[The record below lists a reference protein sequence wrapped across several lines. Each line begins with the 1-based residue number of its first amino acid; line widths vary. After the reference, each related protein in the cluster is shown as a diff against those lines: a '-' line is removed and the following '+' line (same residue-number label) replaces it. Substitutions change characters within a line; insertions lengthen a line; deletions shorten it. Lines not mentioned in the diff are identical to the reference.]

1 MGVTIFLLHLQKRKT
16 LRASMMMQRRLKAN
30 GVNEPSVICVNVES
44 GAGAAA
50 GPGTVAGA
58 GTGVVAGAAGGAIA
72 GAAAAAAVGPGAG
85 SVVVSSGSG
94 ASSAGAASIGVIDL
108 PRMLPPPPPAPPAP
122 PSPPDLPPGVPP
134 APPAPR
140 WGNDIRQRH
149 ISSAQDE
156 ALPPPP
162 PPPKGVDTMRLHAS
176 YKNLFGPDP
185 PDLVA

>member
-1 MGVTIFLLHLQKRKT
+1 
-16 LRASMMMQRRLKAN
+16 MQRRLKAN

-44 GAGAAA
+44 GSGAGAGGGAGALISGGGAAA
-50 GPGTVAGA
+50 T
-58 GTGVVAGAAGGAIA
+58 
-72 GAAAAAAVGPGAG
+72 
-85 SVVVSSGSG
+85 
-94 ASSAGAASIGVIDL
+94 SIGAVDL

-122 PSPPDLPPGVPP
+122 PSPPGLPPDVPP

-149 ISSAQDE
+149 VSAQDE
-156 ALPPPP
+156 GLPPPP
-162 PPPKGVDTMRLHAS
+162 PPPAGVDTMRLHAS

>member
-1 MGVTIFLLHLQKRKT
+1 
-16 LRASMMMQRRLKAN
+16 MMMQRRLKAN

-44 GAGAAA
+44 GGGSGAGPGAGDGA
-50 GPGTVAGA
+50 GPGTTAGTANVAVAGAVAGA
-58 GTGVVAGAAGGAIA
+58 GPGAGAIMVSSGGGATAAGGA
-72 GAAAAAAVGPGAG
+72 
-85 SVVVSSGSG
+85 
-94 ASSAGAASIGVIDL
+94 SIGIIDL

-122 PSPPDLPPGVPP
+122 PLPPGLPPDVPP